1 MSQLPQK
8 RRSWIGVW
16 LSFTLA
22 GCICGCGTL
31 QWEGRATKS
40 LNQTH
45 PESVQNPIVL
55 SIQGP
60 TLERYKRKIVSRLRW
75 LTHRP
80 VQLDSEKATSL
91 TPSATPLWIEIQ
103 ETADRYED
111 SLEPQWAFWNPFQ
124 FDPAFPYRSM
134 TPYGDTSYYYLKRL
148 PGPRHLV
155 RIQVTIRP
163 GEHEKE
169 PPSPIR
175 SRTFWV
181 EEPYLVDVLL
191 QSIRALLR

>member
-1 MSQLPQK
+1 MN
-8 RRSWIGVW
+8 WIGVW
-16 LSFTLA
+16 LSLSLA
-22 GCICGCGTL
+22 AFLCGCGTL

-40 LNQTH
+40 LHQIH
-45 PESVQNPIVL
+45 SESVRSPIVL

-60 TLERYKRKIVSRLRW
+60 TLERYKKQIVSRLRW

-80 VQLDSEKATSL
+80 VQLHPEKATSL
-91 TPSATPLWIEIQ
+91 SPSAIPLFIEIQ

-111 SLEPQWAFWNPFQ
+111 SLEPQWAFLNPFQ
-124 FDPAFPYRSM
+124 FDPASPYRSI

-163 GEHEKE
+163 GGNEKKAT
-169 PPSPIR
+169 SAIR

-181 EEPYLVDVLL
+181 EESYLVDVLL
-191 QSIRALLR
+191 QTIRDLLR